1 MFAELSMSS
10 ALQLRARLQRL
21 SYGVAFLALALTTS
35 AANATSLAETPPFLP
50 SPLAPNIVLTL
61 DDSGSMRWAYAPEDM
76 CDIELNSATRGARR
90 TKSSDFNSLYYDP
103 KVRYDPPVDAGGT
116 ALATSFTSAYI
127 NGLYT
132 AHGTVNLSTSY
143 RVTWAYDPSS
153 NGGST
158 VSIACGNITPG
169 NMVARN
175 NSTDY
180 PGNETNAVP
189 AYYYVY
195 DPVTTACASAA
206 TTNDA
211 CYRRVVVSSTSGPAV
226 ADLNNDGVVNSSDAD
241 ERQNF
246 ANWYSFYRTRNLLTA
261 TSASRA
267 MAQLPSSVRFAWQSL
282 NTCNTFGTSCTGW
295 GGSAQNNKIRRFADI
310 AGSNPLTTVN
320 HRSAFYNWLFRF
332 PANSGTP
339 LRTAATRAG
348 DYFTTSGNNS
358 PYGVDPNQT
367 ATVSGTEYACRPN
380 FHILMTD
387 GLWNDSTGNFCSGS
401 QCNNADG
408 TGGLLPAGKLPDGTT
423 YDTSSSQ
430 TRIYRDS
437 SNDTL
442 ADIAFHY
449 WAKDL
454 RTDLTNKLIPYYA
467 DRTGTA
473 TQQYWNPKN
482 DPATWQHVVTF
493 TVGLGLSKTLVS
505 PGLVW
510 AGGTYSGDAYTN
522 LLSGSYNWPA
532 ASSNSTPGN
541 VYDLWHAAINSR
553 GQAFAADN
561 PTQLATALKTAL
573 NRILERTTASA
584 ALATNSTRLS
594 TDTMLFQARFDSTD
608 WSGQIRAFRLNSDGS
623 LGSTLW
629 QSTDAGKIPGYAS
642 RYIYTWSG
650 TAGINFTQA
659 DLTTAGLWSYVSQT
673 PSTTPPLAAD
683 DLLKYLR
690 GDATRE
696 VKNLNG
702 SYRSRS
708 QALGDIINSDPLY
721 VGAENFGYTSLP
733 EGSRT
738 GTTPYND
745 FVTTKGA
752 RRKMLFVGGNDG
764 MLHGF
769 DALTGDEKFAY
780 IPYAVMPKLRSLS
793 STTYAHT
800 YFVDGAPSAWDA
812 FFGGGWKTVLTGT
825 TGAGARS
832 VFALD
837 VTDPDS
843 FSTSK
848 ILWEINNSTAMRT
861 GDAVDPNYANDLGF
875 TFGQAVVA
883 KLNNGEWAAIF
894 GNGYR
899 SDSLLGPAA
908 KAVLYIVRISDGT
921 LIRKIDTGIGTA
933 AIANGLGTPTL
944 YDSDGDD
951 VYDYVYA
958 PDMYGN
964 VWKFN
969 LTGSNTSAWGIA
981 YPAITGFP
989 NGAPFFQARSSAT
1002 SGPLLSRNTAQ
1013 PIQARIELAS
1023 PPSGVTG
1030 VMVLFGTGRFIAD
1043 GDNVNDQLQSFYGL
1057 LDNGSRITTTD
1068 RSELVQQTISAVTG
1082 GRNVTQNS
1090 VNYTTKRGW
1099 FMDLPTSTERVIGTA
1114 LIRAGRAIFTTVV
1127 PSTDPCDFGGTGW
1140 LMEVDAKTGG
1150 MLPYSV
1156 FDTNGD
1162 GLVNDNDTTRAGV
1175 ALSVGIAKQPVAI
1188 DGPATAVKAMS
1199 GTSGNIQIERNRTFG
1214 TPLGRDSWRE
1224 VIK

>member
-1 MFAELSMSS
+1 LKRFSC
-10 ALQLRARLQRL
+10 
-21 SYGVAFLALALTTS
+21 GVAFLVLTLLGSGAQATTLAQ
-35 AANATSLAETPPFLP
+35 TPPFLP
-50 SPLAPNIVLTL
+50 TPLAPNIVLTL

-76 CDIELNSATRGARR
+76 CDIELNSSTRGARR

-103 KVRYDPPVDAGGT
+103 RVRYDPAVTATGT
-116 ALATSFTSAYI
+116 ALTTSFTAAYI

-132 AHGTVNLSTSY
+132 SHGTVNLSTGY
-143 RVTWAYDPSS
+143 RATWAYDPSS
-153 NGGST
+153 NGSST

-169 NMVARN
+169 NMTARN

-195 DPVTTACASAA
+195 DPTSTGCSSAA

-211 CYRRVVVSSTSGPAV
+211 CYRRVVVSSTSGPAL
-226 ADLNNDGVVNSSDAD
+226 ADLNNDGVINSSDAD

-282 NTCNTFGTSCTGW
+282 NTCNTFGSSCTGW

-310 AGSNPLTTVN
+310 TGSNPLTTVN
-320 HRSAFYNWLFRF
+320 QRSAFYNWLFRF
-332 PANSGTP
+332 PANNGTP
-339 LRTAATRAG
+339 LRTAANKAG
-348 DYFTTSGNNS
+348 EYFRTNGNDS

-367 ATVSGTEYACRPN
+367 VTVTGTEYACRPN
-380 FHILMTD
+380 FHIMMTD
-387 GLWNDSTGNFCSGS
+387 GLWNDSTGNFCTGS

-408 TGGLLPAGKLPDGTT
+408 TGGLLPSGNLPDGTAYST
-423 YDTSSSQ
+423 TSSS

-442 ADIAFHY
+442 ADVAFHY
-449 WAKDL
+449 WATDL

-473 TQQYWNPKN
+473 TEQYWNPKN
-482 DPATWQHVVTF
+482 DPATWQHVVMF
-493 TVGLGLSKTLVS
+493 TVGLGLSKTLTTTGIQWGGS
-505 PGLVW
+505 TF
-510 AGGTYSGDAYTN
+510 AGTGYQN
-522 LLSGSYNWPA
+522 LLSGANNWPA
-532 ASSNSTPGN
+532 AAANTTPGN

-561 PTQLATALKTAL
+561 PTQLAAALQTAL

-608 WSGQIRAFRLNSDGS
+608 WSGQIRAFRLNTDGS
-623 LGSTLW
+623 LGATLW
-629 QSTDAGKIPGYAS
+629 QSTDAGHIPGYAS

-659 DLTTAGLWSYVSQT
+659 DLTTASLWSNVSET

-690 GDATRE
+690 GDPTRE

-708 QALGDIINSDPLY
+708 QALGDIVNSDPLY

-738 GTTPYND
+738 GSTPYND
-745 FVTTKGA
+745 FVTTKSS
-752 RRKMLFVGGNDG
+752 RRKMLYVGGNDG
-764 MLHGF
+764 MLHAF
-769 DALTGDEKFAY
+769 DALTGDERFAY
-780 IPYAVMPKLRSLS
+780 VPYAVLPKLRSLS
-793 STTYAHT
+793 STTYAHS
-800 YFVDGAPSAWDA
+800 YYVDGAPSAWDA
-812 FFGGGWKTVLTGT
+812 FVGGAWKTVMTGT

-832 VFALD
+832 LFALD
-837 VTDPDS
+837 VTNPDS
-843 FSTSK
+843 FSTGK
-848 ILWEINNSTAMRT
+848 VMWEINNSTAQRA
-861 GDAVDPNYANDLGF
+861 GDAANPDYASDLGY
-875 TFGQAVVA
+875 TMGQVVVA

-899 SDSLLGPAA
+899 SDSLTGPAA

-921 LIRKIDTGIGTA
+921 LIKKIDTGIGTN

-944 YDSDGDD
+944 YDSNGDD

-958 PDMYGN
+958 PDLYGN
-964 VWKFN
+964 VWKFDLSSTN
-969 LTGSNTSAWGIA
+969 VAAWGIA
-981 YPAITGFP
+981 YPAVTGFA
-989 NGAPFFQARSSAT
+989 NGAPFFQTRSSAT
-1002 SGPLLSRNTAQ
+1002 TGSPTSTRNTAQ
-1013 PIQARIELAS
+1013 PVQARLELAS
-1023 PPSGVTG
+1023 PPSGVNG

-1043 GDNVNDQLQSFYGL
+1043 GDNISTQQQTFYGL
-1057 LDNGSRITTTD
+1057 LDNGTRISTTD
-1068 RSELVQQTISAVTG
+1068 RSELVQQTISAVSG
-1082 GRNVTQNS
+1082 GRDVSTNPVS
-1090 VNYTTKRGW
+1090 YATKRGW
-1099 FMDLPTSTERVIGTA
+1099 FMDLTTSTERVIGTA
-1114 LIRAGRAIFTTVV
+1114 LIRAGRAIFTTVI
-1127 PSTDPCDFGGTGW
+1127 PSIDPCDFGGTGW
-1140 LMEVDAKTGG
+1140 LMEVDAKTGA

-1162 GLVNDNDTTRAGV
+1162 GMVNDSDVQRAGV

-1188 DGPATAVKAMS
+1188 DGPSTAVKAMS

>member
-1 MFAELSMSS
+1 MCCGLHLQAVVRRITRSCAGLS
-10 ALQLRARLQRL
+10 
-21 SYGVAFLALALTTS
+21 LALLAFAAQATT
-35 AANATSLAETPPFLP
+35 LADTPPFLP
-50 SPLAPNIVLTL
+50 TPLAPNIVLTL

-76 CDIELNSATRGARR
+76 CDIERVSSTYGARR
-90 TKSSDFNSLYYDP
+90 TKSADFNSLYYDP
-103 KVRYDPPVDAGGT
+103 KVRYDPAVNATGT
-116 ALATSFTSAYI
+116 ALTTSFTAAYI
-127 NGLYT
+127 NGLYQS
-132 AHGTVNLSTSY
+132 HGTIDLSTNY
-143 RVTWAYDPSS
+143 RATWAYDPST
-153 NGGST
+153 NGSGA

-169 NMVARN
+169 NMLARN
-175 NSTDY
+175 NSADY
-180 PGNETNAVP
+180 PSKETSGVP

-195 DPVTTACASAA
+195 DPTSTACSSPA

-211 CYRRVVVSSTSGPAV
+211 CYRRVVVGSSSGPALV
-226 ADLNNDGVVNSSDAD
+226 DVNNDGVIDSNDAD

-295 GGSAQNNKIRRFADI
+295 GGSAQDNKIRRFADI
-310 AGSNPLTTVN
+310 TGSNPATTVN
-320 HRSAFYNWLFRF
+320 QRSAFYNWLFRF
-332 PANSGTP
+332 PANNGTP
-339 LRTAATRAG
+339 LRTAANKAG
-348 DYFTTSGNNS
+348 QYFTTNGNNS

-367 ATVSGTEYACRPN
+367 TTVTGAEYACRPN
-380 FHILMTD
+380 FHIMMTD

-408 TGGLLPAGKLPDGTT
+408 TGGLLPAGKFPDGTT
-423 YDTSSSQ
+423 YDTTSSS
-430 TRIYRDS
+430 TAIYRDS

-442 ADIAFHY
+442 ADVAFHY
-449 WAKDL
+449 WSKDL
-454 RTDLTNKLIPYYA
+454 RTDLNDKLIPYYA

-482 DPATWQHVVTF
+482 DPATWQHVVMF
-493 TVGLGLSKTLVS
+493 TVGLGLSKTLVT
-505 PGLVW
+505 PGLEW
-510 AGGTYSGDAYTN
+510 AGGTYSGAAYTN
-522 LLSGSYNWPA
+522 LLSGSYTWPA
-532 ASSNSTPGN
+532 ASANTTPGN

-561 PTQLATALKTAL
+561 PAQLATALKTAL
-573 NRILERTTASA
+573 NRILERSSASA

-594 TDTMLFQARFDSTD
+594 TDTLLFQARFDSTD
-608 WSGQIRAFRLNSDGS
+608 WSGTIRAFHLNTDGS
-623 LGSTLW
+623 LGAALW

-642 RYIYTWSG
+642 RNIFTWSG
-650 TAGINFTQA
+650 SAGITFTQT

-708 QALGDIINSDPLY
+708 SALGDIINSDPLY

-745 FVTTKGA
+745 FLTVKDS
-752 RRKMLFVGGNDG
+752 RRKMLYVGANDG
-764 MLHGF
+764 MLHAF
-769 DALTGDEKFAY
+769 DALTGDERFAY
-780 IPYAVMPKLRSLS
+780 VPNAVLPKLRALS

-800 YFVDGAPSAWDA
+800 YLVDGATSAWDT
-812 FFGGGWKTVLTGT
+812 FFNSAWKTVLTGT

-832 VFALD
+832 LFALD

-843 FSTSK
+843 FSTNK
-848 ILWEINNSTAMRT
+848 ILWEINQTTAQRG
-861 GDAVDPNYANDLGF
+861 GDAANPDYASDLGY
-875 TFGQAVVA
+875 TMGQVVVA
-883 KLNNGEWAAIF
+883 KLNNGQWAAIF

-899 SDSLLGPAA
+899 SDALSGPAA

-944 YDSDGDD
+944 YDSNGDD

-964 VWKFN
+964 VWKFD
-969 LTGSNTSAWGIA
+969 LSSTSPSAWGVA
-981 YPAITGFP
+981 FPAVSGFS

-1002 SGPLLSRNTAQ
+1002 AGPSASRNSAQ

-1023 PPSGVTG
+1023 PPSGVAG

-1043 GDNVNDQLQSFYGL
+1043 GDNINDQLQTFYGL
-1057 LDNGSRITTTD
+1057 LDNGTRISATD
-1068 RSELVQQTISAVTG
+1068 RSTLVEQTISTLSGNA
-1082 GRNVTQNS
+1082 GRTVSTNTID
-1090 VNYTTKRGW
+1090 YTTKRGW

-1114 LIRAGRAIFTTVV
+1114 LIRSGRVIFTTVI
-1127 PSTDPCDFGGTGW
+1127 PSTDPCDFGGSGW
-1140 LMEVDAKTGG
+1140 LMEIDAKTGA

-1162 GLVNDNDTTRAGV
+1162 GVVDNNDVTRAGV
-1175 ALSVGIAKQPVAI
+1175 PLTVGIAKQPVAI
-1188 DGPATAVKAMS
+1188 DGPSTAVKAMS
-1199 GTSGNIQIERNRTFG
+1199 GTSGNIQLEKNRTFG

-1224 VIK
+1224 VTK